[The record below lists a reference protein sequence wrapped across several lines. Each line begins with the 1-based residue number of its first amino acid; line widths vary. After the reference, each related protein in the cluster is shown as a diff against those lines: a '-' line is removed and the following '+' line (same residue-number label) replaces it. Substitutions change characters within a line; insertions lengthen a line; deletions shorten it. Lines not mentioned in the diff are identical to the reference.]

1 MARVRFHRAVL
12 CIGLVTCCAAQSPK
26 SITYLRL
33 GPQIV
38 EQRLQPPASS
48 EDWSIALRQQYVEA
62 GIPSYQI
69 VEQAVPGSSQKM
81 VMCTIAGRSDSVIL
95 VSASLARPK
104 DDDAAS
110 VAWAS
115 LAMLPLLAE
124 SLNAVST
131 DSAILFL
138 ALPGDKHHHPGS
150 SWYVRQ
156 LSEAQRKNIK
166 AAVEV
171 SEVGRGAPTFD
182 TDRRGRS
189 LAEWLDTSA
198 VSLGVTGL
206 QPSAPDDS
214 LDFGDAKAFRSAG
227 VPAITV
233 SSQPVRVP
241 HSFTAGYTPLN
252 KLRSD
257 EYYNTYKLLC
267 VFLLELDR
275 AARGTSSQSM
285 ITPAKPNQRTRSVFT
300 EEEASKMIVLQVG
313 EARASY
319 RVSTLWPTFIPE
331 LHDMVCDM
339 ARSDQL
345 EPAPF
350 QRLLEKKKLS
360 GNVAVFGGDYPGLSP
375 GQMQGLKV
383 GRFHK
388 LSVATCV
395 LPTPDAKPPTYWI
408 AVLAYQ

>member
-1 MARVRFHRAVL
+1 MARVRFQ
-12 CIGLVTCCAAQSPK
+12 CAALLLALAGCCSAQGPK

-33 GPQIV
+33 GQQIV
-38 EQRLQPPASS
+38 EQRSQLPTAS
-48 EDWSIALRQQYVEA
+48 EDWSAALRQQYVKA
-62 GIPSYQI
+62 GIPSYQV

-81 VMCTIAGRSDSVIL
+81 VICTIAGGSDSVIL

-104 DDDAAS
+104 DDDAAT

-124 SLNAVST
+124 SLNAVTT
-131 DSAILFL
+131 DSTILFI
-138 ALPGDKHHHPGS
+138 AFPGDKHHHPGS

-156 LSEAQRKNIK
+156 LSEAQRKQIK
-166 AAVEV
+166 GAVEV
-171 SEVGRGAPTFD
+171 AEVGRGAPTFV
-182 TDRRGRS
+182 TDRRDRS

-198 VSLGVTGL
+198 VSLGISGL
-206 QPSAPDDS
+206 QPSAPEDS
-214 LDFGDAKAFRSAG
+214 LDFVDAKAFRSAG

-233 SSQPVRVP
+233 SSRPVRVP
-241 HSFTAGYTPLN
+241 HSFSAGYAPLN
-252 KLRSD
+252 NLKAD

-275 AARGTSSQSM
+275 TAHGPLSQSM
-285 ITPAKPNQRTRSVFT
+285 ISPAKPNQRPRSVFT
-300 EEEASKMIVLQVG
+300 EEQANQMIVLQVG
-313 EARASY
+313 EVRASY
-319 RVSTLWPTFIPE
+319 RVSTLWRTFIPE
-331 LHDMVCDM
+331 LRDMVCDM

-360 GNVAVFGGDYPGLSP
+360 GNIAVFSGDYPSLTP
-375 GQMQGLKV
+375 EQMQGLKV

-388 LSVATCV
+388 LSVATCI
-395 LPTPDAKPPTYWI
+395 LPTADAKPPTYWI
-408 AVLAYQ
+408 AALAY